1 MIWGKRSFQWAN
13 YAPYQDKIAKLMM
26 DNSASYRQFIMVSA
40 KTEKAGE
47 DVCYVGVP
55 NETLFGG
62 FDGFQR
68 VEESELP
75 KVIDA
80 LLVADG
86 TTEEFTSRF
95 RFRHD
100 VG

>member
-1 MIWGKRSFQWAN
+1 MIWGKRSFQWAD
-13 YAPYQDKIAKLMM
+13 YAPYQDKLAKLMM
-26 DNSASYRQFIMVSA
+26 DNPTLYRQFIMVSQ
-40 KTEKAGE
+40 KTGKVGE

-55 NETLFGG
+55 NEALFGG

-68 VEESELP
+68 VEEGELP

-86 TTEEFTSRF
+86 TTEEFKSRF
-95 RFRHD
+95 QFRHN
-100 VG
+100 VR